1 MALSGST
8 LGYREGGIFSNKGA
22 SYIGSTHYV
31 GGVEFLPS
39 ASLRFTIEGF
49 LKQYDHYPLSL
60 RNGISIA
67 NSGVEFGQIGA
78 ESVKS
83 DGKGQAYGIELFAQQ
98 KLTRNSFFTIS
109 YTLFESKFTGVDGL
123 YRPAAWDNRHLF
135 SAIYGRK
142 LKNDWEIG
150 LKFRYAGAS
159 PYTPFDLEA
168 SRLNYLSI
176 GEGIRDYGLVNSERL
191 RSFKQF
197 DFRIDKKWNFRK
209 LTIDV
214 FLDIQNITNF
224 KSTGSLSYTFERN
237 AENTDFATTDGEPV
251 NPDGSNAI
259 PRILKDDDGT
269 ILPSIGFIVEF

>member
-1 MALSGST
+1 T
-8 LGYREGGIFSNKGA
+8 F
-22 SYIGSTHYV
+22 IGSTHFV
-31 GGVEFLPS
+31 AGVEFLPS
-39 ASLRFTIEGF
+39 ASLRFTVEGF

-67 NSGVEFGQIGA
+67 NAGVEFGQIGA

-83 DGKGQAYGIELFAQQ
+83 DGKGKAYGIELFAQQ

-109 YTLFESKFTGVDGL
+109 YTLFESKFTGVDRV
-123 YRPAAWDNRHLF
+123 YRPAAWDNRNLF

-176 GEGIRDYGLVNSERL
+176 GEGIPDYSLVNSQRL

-197 DFRIDKKWNFRK
+197 DLRIDKKWNFRK
-209 LTIDV
+209 LTVDV

-237 AENTDFATTDGEPV
+237 GDNTDFATTDGEPISP
-251 NPDGSNAI
+251 NGSNAI
-259 PRILKDDDGT
+259 PKILKDDDGT
-269 ILPSIGFIVEF
+269 